1 MSTKFQNLNP
11 PPFTYKV
18 FTYIEYFTLLFLK
31 ISDCVHTANDEARL
45 QLKNMNFLK
54 LPSNAL
60 FSRFQF
66 ISDHVYSNIYN
77 VPLHCEMEFCYILMK
92 FYYA

>member
-11 PPFTYKV
+11 PPFSPIKYIT
-18 FTYIEYFTLLFLK
+18 FIEYFTPLFLK
-31 ISDCVHTANDEARL
+31 ISDCVHTANDEAKL

-60 FSRFQF
+60 FSCLQF

-77 VPLHCEMEFCYILMK
+77 VPLHC
-92 FYYA
+92 